1 MIDPMLT
8 GKELLAKVK
17 ETSGASKATQAK
29 LAGYVRTVQSGE
41 SEGAEVVDVHGFL
54 SALAEAHGITFG
66 NGVRGLKS
74 NGLLKV
80 NGSGQVIVGPAY
92 LKKLG
97 IAPGNTVTVEAVE
110 DTGELVLAAAK

>member
-1 MIDPMLT
+1 MLT

-17 ETSGASKATQAK
+17 ETSGASKVTQAK
-29 LAGYVRTVQSGE
+29 ACGYVRTVRSGE
-41 SEGAEVVDVHGFL
+41 NEGAEATDVHGFL
-54 SALAEAHGITFG
+54 SALAEAHGISFG
-66 NGVRGLKS
+66 NGTRGFKS

-97 IAPGNTVTVEAVE
+97 IAPGSVVAVEAME
-110 DTGELVLAAAK
+110 EAGELVLAAAK